1 MIYVVRDV
9 VVVFGLAVVAMKICF
24 CMYISASVLAMKISL
39 FLRIMFPSIISL
51 RTLCESGPVSWRG
64 NLDCDAAMTGPYPLC
79 SLSYEPK
86 KTIFCQFLF
95 SITTS
100 TTIVSTGSRIQPTS
114 VQVHVDCVAAVT
126 RNTFPATLFPL
137 KFWST
142 SASDYTYLMK
152 TGL

>member
-1 MIYVVRDV
+1 MKIS
-9 VVVFGLAVVAMKICF
+9 FLAMKIYF

-86 KTIFCQFLF
+86 KKTIFCQFLF

-114 VQVHVDCVAAVT
+114 VQRHTIINDNRWGWGAE
-126 RNTFPATLFPL
+126 RDFGRESF
-137 KFWST
+137 
-142 SASDYTYLMK
+142 
-152 TGL
+152 